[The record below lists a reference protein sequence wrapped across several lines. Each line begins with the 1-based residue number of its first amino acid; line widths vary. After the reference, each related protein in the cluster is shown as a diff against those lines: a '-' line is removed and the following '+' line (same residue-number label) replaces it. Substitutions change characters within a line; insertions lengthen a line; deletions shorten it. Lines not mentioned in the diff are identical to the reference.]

1 MVTFSN
7 GVNRPR
13 LLDRTPVAP
22 AAAGCDIVVCSSAPK
37 RSAPVS
43 NEYAIT
49 PRLYQ
54 CSSALL
60 PAAE

>member
-1 MVTFSN
+1 M
-7 GVNRPR
+7 
-13 LLDRTPVAP
+13 AP
-22 AAAGCDIVVCSSAPK
+22 AAEATESVVCSSAPK